1 MITEDRIV
9 RHDAGME
16 PPVAPR
22 RAAADST
29 DPYAWMRDTSD
40 PALLDYLAAERAYY
54 DQQTAH
60 TASLRDELA
69 AEMSARLAPA
79 EESAGWEL
87 GGWHYFTR
95 TLPGLNYEQ
104 FCRRPRP
111 GSGDVQVLLDE
122 NLLVGDGG
130 YVALGVREVS
140 PDGRLLAYSAD
151 FDGDEVYQLRIRDLA
166 TGTDRPERIERSYY
180 GLAWSADSRSVLYTV
195 TDPIY
200 RPYQVWRHDVG
211 TGSETDVCVFTEPD
225 ERFEVT
231 VRASRS
237 GALIFV
243 ECESR
248 DTTETLVIPAED
260 TRSVPRV
267 LEPRRRGI
275 EYRADHADGPDGGEL
290 YLVTNDGATEFRLV
304 KAPVAAPGADG
315 WSEVVPESA
324 DTRLVSCDVFSRYL
338 VLTERRGAATQLRV
352 LDRDA
357 GAQRLTQPASPHT
370 SLELADNYDYQATS
384 VTVRTESLI
393 TPPAWH
399 DVDLAGGEWQLRK
412 RQQVPGYDPAR
423 YRTARF
429 AVPAADGTAIPVTV
443 AFRAGFRRDGTA
455 PCLLYGYGAYEAC
468 SWPEFELPAVSLLD
482 RGYVYAVAHIRG
494 GGEGGRRWWLDGR
507 LDRKKNT
514 FTDFIA
520 VADALAAD
528 GWAAPDAIVSRG
540 LSAGGLLQGAVFAM
554 APQRWR
560 AVVAEVPFVDCLTT
574 MLDPGIPLTAGEW
587 DEWGDPRDPAARAYL
602 ASYSPYDNVPDGVR
616 PSLLVTGSLH
626 DPRVLIHEPAKWV
639 ARLRATAAPGG
650 RLLFR
655 PELGA
660 GAHVGPAGRYDHLR
674 YEAEVL
680 AFILDEAPG
689 GVSLSLFCVQ
699 NEEQEAQE
707 ARLLRELV
715 GEQLAGFRHRVRFAD
730 DGDAEAGRG
739 EGVGHRVQ
747 RPVPEAHRDG
757 LAAHRPVLGPVVG
770 REIVDLL
777 PGLALEADDGEGMVD
792 RRDQPAAGPQHAP
805 QLGKRWPPV
814 FQVVQDQ
821 GGDDIVERGVGV
833 RQRAVQLGHP
843 QVRVV
848 TEPPTGLLQHPGA
861 RVEAGHDGAPVAQ
874 RREMQARAAAG
885 VENPPASYI
894 SGEGQGRG
902 SLVVG
907 IEEAGLVGGRV
918 PLGQGV
924 IVVDPGRL
932 RGQGAI
938 SGFGRHAVHA
948 GIGAGARTPGI
959 RYPPGGQR

>member
-1 MITEDRIV
+1 MMRD
-9 RHDAGME
+9 ME
-16 PPVAPR
+16 PPVAPAR
-22 RAAADST
+22 DDA

-40 PALLDYLAAERAYY
+40 PVMLGYLADERAYY

-60 TASLRDELA
+60 TAALRDALA

-95 TLPGLNYEQ
+95 TLPDLNYER
-104 FCRRPRP
+104 FCRRPL
-111 GSGDVQVLLDE
+111 SGGDEQVLLDE
-122 NLLVGDGG
+122 NLLLDDPACTGD

-166 TGTDRPERIERSYY
+166 TGTDRPERMERSYY
-180 GLAWSADSRSVLYTV
+180 GLAWSADSRSVFYTV
-195 TDPIY
+195 IDPIY

-211 TGSETDVCVFTEPD
+211 TDAGNDVCVFTEDD
-225 ERFEVT
+225 ERFEVF

-237 GALIFV
+237 GALIFI

-248 DTTETLVIPAED
+248 DTTETWTIAATQP
-260 TRSVPRV
+260 RSSPMVV
-267 LEPRRRGI
+267 QPRRRGI
-275 EYRADHADGPDGGEL
+275 EYRADHADGDL
-290 YLVTNDGATEFRLV
+290 FLVTNDGATEFRLV
-304 KAPVAAPGADG
+304 RAPVMAPGVDR
-315 WSEVVPESA
+315 WTELVPESA
-324 DTRLVSCDVFSRYL
+324 DARLVACDVFARYL
-338 VLTERRGAATQLRV
+338 VLTERRGAATRLRV
-352 LDRDA
+352 LDRQT
-357 GAQRLTQPASPHT
+357 GAERLTQPSSPHT
-370 SLELADNYDYQATS
+370 SLELADNYEYEVAS
-384 VTVRTESLI
+384 ITVRTQSLI
-393 TPPAWH
+393 APPAWH
-399 DVDLAGGEWQLRK
+399 DIDLATGEWRLRK
-412 RQQVPGYDPAR
+412 RREVPGYDPAR

-429 AVPAADGTAIPVTV
+429 VVPAADGAQIPVTV
-443 AFRAGFRRDGTA
+443 AYRAGLRRDGTA

-482 RGYVYAVAHIRG
+482 RGYLYAVAHVRG

-520 VADALAAD
+520 AADALAAD
-528 GWAAPDAIVSRG
+528 GWAAPDTIVSRG
-540 LSAGGLLQGAVFAM
+540 LSAGGLLQGAVFSM
-554 APQRWR
+554 APRRWR
-560 AVVAEVPFVDCLTT
+560 AVVAEVPFVDCVTT
-574 MLDPGIPLTAGEW
+574 MLDPGIPLTASEW

-602 ASYSPYDNVPDGVR
+602 ASYSPYDNVPGGVR

-689 GVSLSLFCVQ
+689 DVSLSLSCLQ
-699 NEEQEAQE
+699 DEKEEAQE
-707 ARLLRELV
+707 PRLLREHV

-730 DGDAEAGRG
+730 DGNPEAGRG

-770 REIVDLL
+770 LEIVDLL
-777 PGLALEADDGEGMVD
+777 PGLALESDDGKGMVD

-805 QLGKRWPPV
+805 QLGQRRPPV
-814 FQVVQDQ
+814 LQVVQDQ
-821 GGDDIVERGVGV
+821 GGDDVVERAVGV
-833 RQRAVQLGHP
+833 RQRAAQLGHP
-843 QVRVV
+843 QVRVG
-848 TEPPTGLLQHPGA
+848 TEPPPGLLQHPGA

-885 VENPPASYI
+885 VEDPPAGHVP
-894 SGEGQGRG
+894 GEGQGRG

-907 IEEAGLVGGRV
+907 VEEADVIAGRV

-932 RGQGAI
+932 RGQDAI
-938 SGFGRHAVHA
+938 SGCGRHAAHASAGLTGQEVH
-948 GIGAGARTPGI
+948 RLP
-959 RYPPGGQR
+959 